1 MILTRAA
8 AVALAVLAGTTILA
22 QTPDRKLE
30 FEVASV
36 RPSSKSVGDTAP
48 VALGLRLDGSQA
60 RIGAL
65 TLRDYIA
72 MAYRIKSYQVMGAD
86 WVSTDRFRRECQAA
100 RRLLGRSDPRD
111 ASVAAF
117 GAIRSEVPSR

>member
-1 MILTRAA
+1 MLTRAA
-8 AVALAVLAGTTILA
+8 GPCSPSAMLTSAPVLA
-22 QTPDRKLE
+22 QTPIPKLE

-36 RPSSKSVGDTAP
+36 RPSSKSMGEAAP

-72 MAYRIKSYQVMGAD
+72 MAYRIKSYQVIG
-86 WVSTDRFRRECQAA
+86 
-100 RRLLGRSDPRD
+100 RRLDFDSIGSMSTPSCPK
-111 ASVAAF
+111 APPS
-117 GAIRSEVPSR
+117 IRSPR